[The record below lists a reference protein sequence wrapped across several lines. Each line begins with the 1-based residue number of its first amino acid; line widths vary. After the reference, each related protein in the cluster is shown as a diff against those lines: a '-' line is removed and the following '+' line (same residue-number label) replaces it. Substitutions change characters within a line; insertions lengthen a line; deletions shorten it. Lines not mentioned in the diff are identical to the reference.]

1 MLRAWWPVLKSQRV
15 QLPGGL
21 GHPSRPTGA
30 SLRFPECTSS
40 GSQQGAMASLEAPR
54 PPVGF
59 SFVLDELAQNK
70 VETRDHR
77 LRAFSKV

>member
-1 MLRAWWPVLKSQRV
+1 
-15 QLPGGL
+15 
-21 GHPSRPTGA
+21 
-30 SLRFPECTSS
+30 
-40 GSQQGAMASLEAPR
+40 MASLEAPR